1 MTSLLRWF
9 APLVL
14 SVALV
19 PLASL
24 AHPGHQHE
32 PDEPAEPVTEQPAES
47 RFPQGIVLPSVEGPK
62 PWSDKPVL
70 NDPDR
75 FQIAIMT
82 DHNGGH
88 RPGVWMD
95 AVRKLNQL
103 RPEFV
108 MSVGDLIEGYS
119 QDRTQVEAMWREF
132 LGFIDH
138 MEMRFFF
145 VAGNHD
151 VTNPLMHKIWREHF
165 GPEWYSFDYKGVH
178 FLCLSSEDPVEHLSD
193 QQVDWITKDL
203 EANRDARWTL
213 LFFHKPLWVRAERDI
228 ARGEPDSTNWKKIEK
243 LLVDR
248 PHTVFA
254 GHVHHYVQYQ
264 RNGTQYYTLATTG
277 GGSQLRGNE
286 YGEFDHVMWLTME
299 KDGPHLVNL
308 RLDGILPANVVTE
321 ESARRFNSF
330 LRQTSIEVAPIL
342 LDVIE
347 EEGFTDGEIVIRL
360 RNDFN
365 EPIELTGAIEGL
377 PLRGVSVDPLQ
388 LKLAV
393 GPGESVE
400 QKVQV
405 RFNELIDF
413 PSLARTSLV
422 ATVRTTGENPIQAER
437 IAPVLIDRRFT
448 IPTLAKLPAIDGTID
463 SWPERTLRFPEQP
476 LLLGNAQSWN
486 GPGDATAEF
495 TGGRAGGRMYV
506 AVKVTDDQVLA
517 GIDGVELIV
526 DGRPVATR
534 KLTPDFGRDGLS
546 IKAILGEE
554 GKEPKVTARW
564 TRNGAEFEGVTAAA
578 KRTEKGYD
586 VEFSIP
592 LRSVRR
598 MQGDDWHSVQ
608 MTMVLHDADQA
619 DQEPVEVLWRGTRR
633 PYRVNTGFGHFV
645 PER

>member
-1 MTSLLRWF
+1 MPFSARWF
-9 APLVL
+9 ALLVL
-14 SVALV
+14 AIGFPPVV
-19 PLASL
+19 V

-32 PDEPAEPVTEQPAES
+32 HEQESVEPVVEEPAEPL
-47 RFPQGIVLPSVEGPK
+47 FPKGIVLPQIEGPK
-62 PWSDKPVL
+62 PWSNKPIF

-82 DHNGGH
+82 DHTGGH

-119 QDRTQVEAMWREF
+119 QDRRKVEEQWREF
-132 LGFIDH
+132 TSFIDQ

-151 VTNPLMHKIWREHF
+151 ITNPLMRQIWREHF

-178 FLCLSSEDPVEHLSD
+178 FLCLSSEDPQDHFSDKQVE
-193 QQVDWITKDL
+193 WIAKDL
-203 EANRDARWTL
+203 EASADARWTL
-213 LFFHKPLWVRAERDI
+213 VFFHKPLWLRAERDL

-243 LLVDR
+243 LLADR

-264 RNGTQYYTLATTG
+264 RSGTQYYSLATTG
-277 GGSQLRGNE
+277 GGSQLRGND

-308 RLDGILPANVVTE
+308 RLDGILPADVVTE
-321 ESARRFNSF
+321 ESKHRFNNF

-342 LDVIE
+342 LDVVA
-347 EEGFTDGEIVIRL
+347 EEGFTEGEIVIRL
-360 RNDFN
+360 RNEFD
-365 EPIELTGAIEGL
+365 EPIELAGTIEGL
-377 PLRGVSVDPLQ
+377 PLRGVSVDPLE

-393 GPGESVE
+393 GPGESIE

-422 ATVRTTGENPIQAER
+422 ATVRTTGDNPIKAER
-437 IAPVLIDRRFT
+437 TAPVLIDRRFS
-448 IPTLAKLPAIDGTID
+448 IPTLAEMPTIDGTIEN
-463 SWPERTLRFPEQP
+463 WPERSLQLPAEP

-495 TGGRAGGRMYV
+495 TGARVGEHMYV
-506 AVKVTDDQVLA
+506 AVKVTDDQLLA
-517 GIDGVELIV
+517 GVDGVELLV
-526 DGRPVATR
+526 DPRPVIRR
-534 KLTPDFGRDGLS
+534 KLTPNYTSDGLS
-546 IKAILGEE
+546 IKATLAAEGEPPTIDASWIRSRNPYQGVE
-554 GKEPKVTARW
+554 AAVT
-564 TRNGAEFEGVTAAA
+564 
-578 KRTEKGYD
+578 RTDQGYN

-592 LRSVRR
+592 LRYVRQL
-598 MQGDDWHSVQ
+598 QGSDWHSVQ
-608 MTMVLHDADQA
+608 MTLVLHDADQEGE
-619 DQEPVEVLWRGTRR
+619 EPVQVLWRGTRR
-633 PYRVNTGFGHFV
+633 PYLANTGFGHFV
-645 PER
+645 LEP